1 MLHPL
6 KTIRAY
12 RRLKRYRAVIFTLA
26 KYGFNDIVD
35 RIGPHLVPL
44 RLIRRRRR
52 IGTEVPTQARLRLA
66 LQDLGP
72 TFVKF
77 GQLLSTRPDILP
89 AEYISELEK
98 LQDEVPPFP
107 LEDVLEIFRDEL
119 KTDPEALFASFESQ
133 PRASGSIAQVH
144 RARLHSGEVVAVKI
158 QRPRIRNLI
167 ETDLEILAEITRLVE
182 RHVPELR
189 WFRPQDIVNQF
200 ATTIRREL
208 DFVAE
213 AQAAERFR
221 VNFEDDPSYFV
232 PRVFWAYS
240 TERILTL
247 DFVEGIKITDEE
259 GLQAAGF
266 DKGQIALNG
275 AQAVLKEVFEHRFF
289 HADPHPGNFFVLE
302 GNVIA
307 PFDFGIV
314 GRLDEETADH
324 LGHLVSSIVRRD
336 ADQMIRVLKSMKIVQ
351 EGADR
356 PLLKFDI
363 VELVDRYHGLPLA
376 KLDAEHVIYDVL
388 QILRRHRITLPVN
401 LALIARMMA
410 ISAGV
415 GRLLD
420 PEFDLLVVAKPFVA
434 SFVERQL
441 DPRSKLR
448 KLTATMAGYQ
458 AILRDLP
465 ADLEEILAK
474 IKKGAMSVALHHEG
488 LDRFILEM
496 DRSSN
501 RLAFGLIVA
510 ALIIGSSLVM
520 QLEGGPTVYGLPALG
535 LIGYLIAGVLGLW
548 LIIAILR
555 SGRI

>member
-1 MLHPL
+1 M
-6 KTIRAY
+6 T
-12 RRLKRYRAVIFTLA
+12 
-26 KYGFNDIVD
+26 
-35 RIGPHLVPL
+35 
-44 RLIRRRRR
+44 
-52 IGTEVPTQARLRLA
+52 

-107 LEDVLEIFRDEL
+107 FEVVVQIFREQL
-119 KTDPEALFASFESQ
+119 KDGPEQLFASFETR

-144 RARLHSGEVVAVKI
+144 KAELHGGETVAVKI
-158 QRPRIRNLI
+158 QRPHIRRLI
-167 ETDLEILAEITRLVE
+167 ETDLEILAEITKLVE
-182 RHVPELR
+182 RYVPELR
-189 WFRPQDIVNQF
+189 WFRPRDIVDQF
-200 ATTIRREL
+200 ATSIRREL

-221 VNFEDDPSYFV
+221 VNFKDDPSYFV
-232 PRVFWAYS
+232 PRVFWDYS

-247 DFVEGIKITDEE
+247 DFVDGIKVTDEKR
-259 GLQAAGF
+259 LQAAGF
-266 DKGQIALNG
+266 DKKQIALNG
-275 AQAVLKEVFEHRFF
+275 ARAVLTEVFEHRFF
-289 HADPHPGNFFVLE
+289 HADPHPGNFFVLD

-314 GRLDEETADH
+314 GRLDEETADD
-324 LGHLVSSIVRRD
+324 LGNLVSSLVNRD
-336 ADQMIRVLKSMKIVQ
+336 AEQMIRVLKSMEILEESV
-351 EGADR
+351 DR
-356 PLLKFDI
+356 SLLKFDI
-363 VELVDRYHGLPLA
+363 LELIDRYHGLPLA
-376 KLDAEHVIYDVL
+376 KMNAEHVISEVL
-388 QILRRHRITLPVN
+388 QILRRHRMTLPVN
-401 LALIARMMA
+401 LALIARMLA

-415 GRLLD
+415 GRMLD
-420 PEFDLLVVAKPFVA
+420 PKFDLLVVAKPFVT
-434 SFVERQL
+434 SFVARQL

-448 KLTATMAGYQ
+448 KLSATMAGYQ
-458 AILRDLP
+458 AMLKDLP
-465 ADLEEILAK
+465 ADLEEIVAK

-520 QLEGGPTVYGLPALG
+520 QLEGGPMLYGFPALG
-535 LIGYLIAGVLGLW
+535 LVGYLIAGILGLW